1 LRDGKTLFIE
11 KNGQAAGDVWIYTEQ
26 GAKSPD
32 FVVPGKK
39 KVIEVYTKALPKFMQ
54 DRSDGSSYVKDR
66 VAVFESAG
74 FECLCVAIE
83 DIDTAVEKVQNFI
96 HNGMKIHSIKKITH
110 GNMLRGVE
118 CNEQGQAKVY
128 DLVLEDGAHVYFS
141 SRVGSHNCGSA
152 IASSSLATEWVMGKT
167 VDEAS
172 QIKNTEVVEIL
183 ELPPVKIHCS
193 VLAEDAIKA
202 AIADYR
208 KKKQSKQE
216 A

>member
-1 LRDGKTLFIE
+1 
-11 KNGQAAGDVWIYTEQ
+11 
-26 GAKSPD
+26 
-32 FVVPGKK
+32 
-39 KVIEVYTKALPKFMQ
+39 M
-54 DRSDGSSYVKDR
+54 
-66 VAVFESAG
+66 
-74 FECLCVAIE
+74 LCVAIE

-167 VDEAS
+167 VDEAA

-183 ELPPVKIHCS
+183 ELPPIKVHCS

-202 AIADYR
+202 AIADYKS
-208 KKKQSKQE
+208 KKVATATAKAKEQSEKSAE
-216 A
+216 VLESTESKLKNERDKKNKSESDIERLTGSIAKSRDALKENAASLSL